1 MLEGSYPMYDQI
13 PVQTQRD
20 EHPTPQIQF
29 DQAQFTAAQA
39 GTPQAFN
46 YAAAMQ
52 LGQAGVQLPYG
63 MNPHDQLAYR
73 QYQQSHAK
81 PPYSYI
87 SLIAMAIQAS
97 PRKMCT
103 LNEIYQFIMNL
114 FPYYRQNQQRWQ
126 NSVRHSLSFN
136 DCFIKVPRSSEIPG
150 KGAFWALHPE
160 AHNMFENGC
169 YLRRQKRFK
178 LNKKD
183 EKPRSR
189 QSKRPASDDAS
200 APKQKRRN
208 SMNTSTDVS
217 LESGSPSSEPG
228 LTVPIK
234 TPSPEKEQIIK
245 QEVYDHVPKVE
256 RPLTETPLP
265 LEQQQQHLQ
274 PATSQPQAHHSI
286 ALNISPLASYN
297 LQHHAIATSEPVSMP
312 YSSLPSSI
320 DNSIWSLGSYLPSMY
335 SNIAHTFD
343 AVPSTVNADVSA
355 SSTEEVS
362 SY

>member
-1 MLEGSYPMYDQI
+1 
-13 PVQTQRD
+13 
-20 EHPTPQIQF
+20 
-29 DQAQFTAAQA
+29 
-39 GTPQAFN
+39 
-46 YAAAMQ
+46 
-52 LGQAGVQLPYG
+52 
-63 MNPHDQLAYR
+63 
-73 QYQQSHAK
+73 
-81 PPYSYI
+81 
-87 SLIAMAIQAS
+87 
-97 PRKMCT
+97 
-103 LNEIYQFIMNL
+103 
-114 FPYYRQNQQRWQ
+114 
-126 NSVRHSLSFN
+126 
-136 DCFIKVPRSSEIPG
+136 
-150 KGAFWALHPE
+150 
-160 AHNMFENGC
+160 MFENGC

-183 EKPRSR
+183 EKPRGR
-189 QSKRPASDDAS
+189 QGKRPASDDAS

-245 QEVYDHVPKVE
+245 QEVYDHVPKVD
-256 RPLTETPLP
+256 RSLTDTPLP
-265 LEQQQQHLQ
+265 LEHQNQHLQ
-274 PATSQPQAHHSI
+274 PATSQAHHSI

-312 YSSLPSSI
+312 YSSLPSSM
-320 DNSIWSLGSYLPSMY
+320 DVWSHYLPIY
-335 SNIAHTFD
+335 SNIAQTFD

>member
-1 MLEGSYPMYDQI
+1 
-13 PVQTQRD
+13 
-20 EHPTPQIQF
+20 
-29 DQAQFTAAQA
+29 
-39 GTPQAFN
+39 
-46 YAAAMQ
+46 
-52 LGQAGVQLPYG
+52 
-63 MNPHDQLAYR
+63 
-73 QYQQSHAK
+73 
-81 PPYSYI
+81 
-87 SLIAMAIQAS
+87 
-97 PRKMCT
+97 
-103 LNEIYQFIMNL
+103 
-114 FPYYRQNQQRWQ
+114 
-126 NSVRHSLSFN
+126 
-136 DCFIKVPRSSEIPG
+136 
-150 KGAFWALHPE
+150 
-160 AHNMFENGC
+160 MFENGC

-189 QSKRPASDDAS
+189 QGKRAASDDAS

-245 QEVYDHVPKVE
+245 QEVYDPVPKVVAE
-256 RPLTETPLP
+256 APLP
-265 LEQQQQHLQ
+265 LEQQQQLHLQ
-274 PATSQPQAHHSI
+274 PATSQSQAHHSI
-286 ALNISPLASYN
+286 AFNISPLASYS
-297 LQHHAIATSEPVSMP
+297 LQQHAIATSEPLSMP

-320 DNSIWSLGSYLPSMY
+320 DSSIWSQYLPMY
-335 SNIAHTFD
+335 SNVAQTFD